1 MSERRAPLA
10 AFKHLL
16 LTALS
21 LAMIYPVIWLF
32 LGSFKANNEIFAITN
47 LWPSQILWHN
57 YADGWTAVPGYSFA
71 DFFMNS
77 LTVSFLAVAGSIIS
91 CTVVAFPF
99 ARMHF
104 PLKGLWFSLLL
115 GTLMLPAQVLLI
127 PRYVMFSDLG
137 WVNSFLPLIVPSF
150 LATNAFF
157 VYLMI
162 QFMRGIPRE
171 LDEAAIV
178 DGCGPFRTLLL
189 ILVPNC
195 KPVIYT
201 VAIFS
206 FLWSWDDY
214 FEQLLYLN
222 EVRKF
227 TVPLALQ
234 MFVDNAAQIRWG
246 ALFAMSILSIV
257 PPMLVFFFAQKHFV
271 EGVATSGIK

>member
-1 MSERRAPLA
+1 MTMRLPLA
-10 AFKHLL
+10 VLKHVMLI
-16 LTALS
+16 ALS
-21 LAMIYPVIWLF
+21 LCMIYPILWLL
-32 LGSFKANNEIFAITN
+32 LGSFKANNEIFTVSSF
-47 LWPSQILWHN
+47 WPSEFIWSN
-57 YADGWTAVPGYSFA
+57 YAKGWSAVPGFTFA
-71 DFFMNS
+71 NFFLNS
-77 LTVSFLAVAGSIIS
+77 MMISLLVVAGSIIS
-91 CTVVAFPF
+91 CCLVAFPF
-99 ARMHF
+99 ARMTF
-104 PLKGLWFSLLL
+104 PLKRLWFSVLL
-115 GTLMLPAQVLLI
+115 GTLMLPGQVLLI
-127 PRYVMFSDLG
+127 PRYVIFSDIG
-137 WVNSFLPLIVPSF
+137 WINTYLPLVVPAF
-150 LATNAFF
+150 LATNVFF

-178 DGCGPFRTLLL
+178 DGCGPFRTFLL
-189 ILVPNC
+189 ILLPNC

-227 TVPLALQ
+227 TVQLALQ
-234 MFVDNAAQIRWG
+234 MFVDNAAQIQWG
-246 ALFAMSILSIV
+246 SLFAMSILSIL